1 MKKHRR
7 RHVIKGDAELIGPH
21 FNPCVT
27 SPQLTSHSVE
37 KVESFSFKIRN
48 KTRVSTLT
56 TPRQHRTKS

>member
-7 RHVIKGDAELIGPH
+7 QHVIKGDTEHIGPH
-21 FNPCVT
+21 FNPRVT

-48 KTRVSTLT
+48 KSVHS
-56 TPRQHRTKS
+56 HHS